1 MMLSQQEEPS
11 LNQHD
16 DDASSD
22 SDVYETSD
30 EYISDP
36 DYDPELMNEDL
47 GLTRGVPKGQIL
59 HNLNNYI

>member
-1 MMLSQQEEPS
+1 MMMCRQEEPS
-11 LNQHD
+11 PDQRD
-16 DDASSD
+16 DDVQSD

-30 EYISDP
+30 EYFSDP
-36 DYDPELMNEDL
+36 DHDPELMNEDL

>member
-1 MMLSQQEEPS
+1 M
-11 LNQHD
+11 NQHD